1 MICVI
6 PIVKCDRKERKVNI
20 YFKFIS
26 WYNEDI
32 LDKRVVSGDSCFL
45 VEWRFL

>member
-1 MICVI
+1 MGKSLEIIWV
-6 PIVKCDRKERKVNI
+6 
-20 YFKFIS
+20 S

-45 VEWRFL
+45 VEWRPL